1 MANAAKTLDRRRFLG
16 TAAKTLAAGPYII
29 LLSGTAQAQKR
40 KTLRIAKWAHFLP
53 EFDQWFSDQLA
64 AQWGKQHDTDVVVDH
79 VPVESINGVAA
90 AEAVARRGHD
100 LIIFPWPPA
109 VYLRQAIDHSE
120 VYQTVAA
127 KFGSLDRFAH
137 RSTFDPKSKRYFAFC
152 DSWIPAP
159 FQFFED
165 HWAEA
170 ANMPLGPVSYDSL
183 RSGGQRIRAKRG
195 VPCGLAM
202 APTLESN
209 ITLHT
214 LLFGFRSRVLGED
227 GNVSIY
233 NGRTVEALRFAKAL
247 YQDAGSPEQLTWG
260 SSGNTIAMLA
270 RKTSCTTNAISLLRI
285 AEKQEPE
292 VAKKIMLQTPLVG
305 SAGVRAVAHVT
316 NCSMIWNFAQN
327 PEGARQFLADMVG
340 QSRTIYEKSKGCNF
354 PIFQKTL
361 PDLIV
366 RLSKDPDADP
376 VWKYQTLKD
385 ALYWSRHIGYP
396 GYTTPA
402 SMDVFNSFIV
412 PKMFLSVVKGEL
424 GPGEAA
430 LAAETEIKRVVEKWS
445 RA

>member
-1 MANAAKTLDRRRFLG
+1 MARALDRRSFIQIATG
-16 TAAKTLAAGPYII
+16 TVAAGPYV
-29 LLSGTAQAQKR
+29 LSPGNARAQER

-53 EFDQWFSDQLA
+53 EFDQWFSGQLA
-64 AQWGKQHDTDVVVDH
+64 AQWGKQHDTDVVVDD
-79 VPVESINGVAA
+79 VPAEKINGLAA
-90 AEAVARRGHD
+90 TELAARRGHD

-109 VYLRQAIDHSE
+109 VYQRHAIDHGE
-120 VYQTVAA
+120 VYQTVAS
-127 KFGSLDRFAH
+127 KLGNLDRFAH

-165 HWAEA
+165 YWAE
-170 ANMPLGPVSYDSL
+170 ANMPLGPVTYDSL

-195 VPCGLAM
+195 IPCGLAM

-209 ITLHT
+209 ITLHM
-214 LLFGFRSRVLGED
+214 LLFAFRSRVLDEE

-233 NGRTVEALRFAKAL
+233 NGRTVEALRYAKAL
-247 YQDAGSPEQLTWG
+247 YEDAGSPEQLTWG
-260 SSGNTIAMLA
+260 SSGNIKAMLS

-285 AEKQEPE
+285 AEKQDPV

-316 NCSMIWNFAQN
+316 NCSMIWNFARNQD
-327 PEGARQFLADMVG
+327 GAKQFLADMVG
-340 QSRTIYEKSKGCNF
+340 QSRAIYEKSKGCNF
-354 PIFQKTL
+354 PIFQKTV
-361 PDLIV
+361 PDLIL
-366 RLSKDPDADP
+366 RLSKDPQADP
-376 VWKYQTLKD
+376 SWKYQTLKD
-385 ALYWSRHIGYP
+385 ALYWSRHVGYP

-402 SMDVFNSFIV
+402 VMEVFNSFVI

-424 GPGEAA
+424 GPGDAA
-430 LAAETEIKRVVEKWS
+430 LAAEAEVKRVVEKWN